1 MRPARTTA
9 RRRSALAAA
18 VLGLGLLTAC
28 GEDSITSGDEPDTGG
43 RENAPSDATAT
54 GSPEDVAGDEDE
66 LAVDELATG
75 ITSPWGVVELDGG
88 DLLVAER
95 DTAEVL
101 RVDRQS
107 GEQTTLTTVPGVVT
121 GSESGLLGLAMP
133 EDQDRLLAYYTG
145 TEDARVV
152 AMSWDGQTLGAPEP
166 VLTGIPTGAGYHQGG
181 RIVVG
186 PDGLLYVGTG
196 DNGVPE
202 SAQDP
207 GSLSGKVLRV
217 TLDGEPAPGNP
228 RGDAVWTLGH
238 RNVQGLTFDEQ
249 GRLWEAEFGDAAWD
263 EVNLLEAGGNYGWPE
278 VEGSSGAD
286 ADGEFVD
293 PAAVW
298 RTGDAS
304 PSGLTAWDG
313 SLWLASLRGTIL
325 WEIPLPGGAGEPV
338 GQPVAHLAG
347 DYGRLRTVLPT
358 AAGGLLLTTSNTDGR
373 GDPDDQ
379 DDRVLQLTR

>member
-1 MRPARTTA
+1 MRPARTTV
-9 RRRSALAAA
+9 RRTSGVAAA

-28 GEDSITSGDEPDTGG
+28 GDDSITSGSEPDTGG
-43 RENAPSDATAT
+43 RENAPSGTTAT
-54 GSPEDVAGDEDE
+54 GSPDDVAEDE
-66 LAVDELATG
+66 LTVDEVATG
-75 ITSPWGVVELDGG
+75 ITSPWGVVELDDG

-145 TEDARVV
+145 AEDARVV
-152 AMSWDGQTLGAPEP
+152 AMSWDGESLGAPEP

-228 RGDAVWTLGH
+228 GGDAVWTLGH
-238 RNVQGLTFDEQ
+238 RNVQGLTFDEE

-278 VEGSSGAD
+278 VEGSGGAD
-286 ADGEFVD
+286 TSGQYVD

-325 WEIPLPGGAGEPV
+325 WEIPLPGGAGRPV
-338 GQPVAHLAG
+338 GRPLAHLAG

-358 AAGGLLLTTSNTDGR
+358 AADGLLLTTSNTDGR